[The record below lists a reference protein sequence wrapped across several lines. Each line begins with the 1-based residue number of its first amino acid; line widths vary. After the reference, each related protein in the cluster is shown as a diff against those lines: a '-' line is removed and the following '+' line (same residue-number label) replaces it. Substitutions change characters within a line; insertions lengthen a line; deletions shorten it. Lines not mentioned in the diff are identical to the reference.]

1 VPELNPFLPGVYLAG
16 NAGDGGVISTN
27 GGRVVLGPNAGNVH
41 WFNAA
46 DGVCQFYTSTPKY
59 GPAFVAVN
67 FQSGIYREL
76 LAGGVSKI
84 VAGFG
89 RWFVASIPYGPM
101 LDGQSVPQMNVRA
114 FGPGGAMA
122 WFPWNGTGLIY
133 RDASVRDVTLSTTL
147 GPEDPI
153 QLIDGGVVWAEG
165 GRVHSWNLPQFPVN
179 PVVVP
184 GGFGWVKAVRI
195 GGVYYLAYQSYA
207 LASVVFHPANELV
220 GYRWPAPLAYRLDA
234 GLLNDVRP
242 RLVWSASDADDPAHI
257 VVNDVDLS
265 LPRIALGA
273 PVPVPVP
280 TPVPVPV
287 PVPEPKPMPLKT
299 VPMPARIPAIV
310 QALYAQHVDLAE
322 GDDDQRRALQM
333 LVCEQARFELGPAYG
348 AKKSAEGHPSSKDS
362 IAYLA
367 PDGVLYAADCFNGS
381 TRKPAVPSVFE
392 EIGGQV
398 FIPVQSVDHLGAATG
413 GGSTPAPVPAGSPGA
428 ALDATIATLKADI
441 AALVAKLTDQA
452 AKIEALAARPVAIS
466 LTGVADGSTVALK
479 SHDNGE
485 YVTVE
490 PGGDVNAKGPRAFG
504 AYQLFTIEVQQ

>member
-1 VPELNPFLPGVYLAG
+1 
-16 NAGDGGVISTN
+16 
-27 GGRVVLGPNAGNVH
+27 
-41 WFNAA
+41 
-46 DGVCQFYTSTPKY
+46 VCQFYTSTPKY

-184 GGFGWVKAVRI
+184 GGFGWLKAVRI

-273 PVPVPVP
+273 CACSCPYSCSC
-280 TPVPVPV
+280 
-287 PVPEPKPMPLKT
+287 
-299 VPMPARIPAIV
+299 ACA
-310 QALYAQHVDLAE
+310 
-322 GDDDQRRALQM
+322 
-333 LVCEQARFELGPAYG
+333 CSG
-348 AKKSAEGHPSSKDS
+348 AKANASQNRSDAGARSGDRASALR
-362 IAYLA
+362 A
-367 PDGVLYAADCFNGS
+367 
-381 TRKPAVPSVFE
+381 TRRSR
-392 EIGGQV
+392 GRRRR
-398 FIPVQSVDHLGAATG
+398 S
-413 GGSTPAPVPAGSPGA
+413 
-428 ALDATIATLKADI
+428 
-441 AALVAKLTDQA
+441 
-452 AKIEALAARPVAIS
+452 AARA
-466 LTGVADGSTVALK
+466 A
-479 SHDNGE
+479 
-485 YVTVE
+485 
-490 PGGDVNAKGPRAFG
+490 NAC
-504 AYQLFTIEVQQ
+504 L